1 MSKILLLVSLLAA
14 PALLCAQ
21 TATDHFHRGAQYY
34 VFGDKTNA
42 MMEVVTGLQKFPD
55 DEPLQSL
62 AEILRKQEQQ
72 QQQQSQQNQEQQQ
85 KESDKQEQQQ
95 QAQQDQKEQQ
105 QQSQEK
111 KEQQKQDQEKSKSST
126 GEEKDKQDQKD
137 EPAQSEQAH
146 AMTPQE
152 ARQLLDAQKGDEQVL
167 QFRPQGEPQRRD
179 KKLKDW

>member
-95 QAQQDQKEQQ
+95 QAQQDQ
-105 QQSQEK
+105 
-111 KEQQKQDQEKSKSST
+111 EKSKSST